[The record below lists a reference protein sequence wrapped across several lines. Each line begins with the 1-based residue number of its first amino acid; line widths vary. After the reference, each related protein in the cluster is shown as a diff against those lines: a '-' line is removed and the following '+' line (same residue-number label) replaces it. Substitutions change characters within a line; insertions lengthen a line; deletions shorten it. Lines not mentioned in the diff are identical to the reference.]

1 MVLWCE
7 QFYDDHKQS
16 EKDDK
21 DVAGA
26 DSDTDDDADSED
38 DADADLSVTLMV
50 AELRSLVYPTQTVS
64 KLLLKLVF
72 LLM

>member
-21 DVAGA
+21 DVADA
-26 DSDTDDDADSED
+26 DSDADSDADA

>member
-21 DVAGA
+21 DVA
-26 DSDTDDDADSED
+26 DADA